1 MVYGY
6 RLVWDYQGQWEPH
19 SGVVVAETFGEASNV
34 LAEQYGENEI
44 LECTLRILSPDRV
57 VELDEG
63 NYLDFWK
70 SIEENTIW

>member
-6 RLVWDYQGQWEPH
+6 RLVHDYEGEMETY

-34 LAEQYGENEI
+34 LAAQYGENEI

-57 VELDEG
+57 VELDEAS
-63 NYLDFWK
+63 YLDFWN
-70 SIEENTIW
+70 SIEENAIW

>member
-6 RLVWDYQGQWEPH
+6 RLVWDYEGEMESH
-19 SGVVVAETFGEASNV
+19 AGVVVAGTFGEASNI

-57 VELDEG
+57 VKLDEES
-63 NYLDFWK
+63 YLDFWN
-70 SIEENTIW
+70 SIEENAIW